1 MNVLSAFPEISTM
14 STAEVASRFAD
25 LCREGRYV
33 EAVTELYAPDVTSI
47 EPEGGMW
54 PESTRGYDRVLQ
66 KAYMFAELVDKQ
78 NHGYVSEPVVAGEHF
93 SISMILD
100 VTLKGGGRFRIEGV
114 SVHHVRDGLITLEHF
129 FYPPM
134 R

>member
-1 MNVLSAFPEISTM
+1 MKALSAFPDISTM
-14 STAEVASRFAD
+14 TTAEVAHRFAD
-25 LCREGRYV
+25 LCRKGRYV
-33 EAVTELYAPDVTSI
+33 EAVTELYSPDVTSI

-54 PESTRGYDRVLQ
+54 PERTRGYDRVLQ
-66 KAYMFAELVDKQ
+66 KAHMFAELVERQ
-78 NHGYVSEPVVAGEHF
+78 HHGYVSEPVVAGEHF

>member
-1 MNVLSAFPEISTM
+1 
-14 STAEVASRFAD
+14 
-25 LCREGRYV
+25 
-33 EAVTELYAPDVTSI
+33 
-47 EPEGGMW
+47 
-54 PESTRGYDRVLQ
+54 
-66 KAYMFAELVDKQ
+66 
-78 NHGYVSEPVVAGEHF
+78 
-93 SISMILD
+93 MILD

>member
-1 MNVLSAFPEISTM
+1 MKVLTAFPTISTM
-14 STAEVASRFAD
+14 TTSEVAHRFAD
-25 LCREGRYV
+25 LCRSGRYV
-33 EAVTELYAPDVTSI
+33 EAVTELYAPDVVSI
-47 EPEGGMW
+47 EPDGGMW
-54 PESTRGYDRVLQ
+54 PEHTRGYDRVLQ
-66 KAYMFAELVDKQ
+66 KAYMFAELVERQ

-100 VTLKGGGRFRIEGV
+100 VTLRGGGRFRIEGV